1 VKRTARTTA
10 GPRSQRL
17 PFRADRVFR
26 ISYTACSSYSGEP
39 LRSTPLRPGGLVDGR
54 GPTHPTSYFGL
65 PDFLPLPITL
75 LLQNCT
81 SQQKGFRMIVH
92 PYWTHG
98 LPENPVSGESSS
110 GRTIHATRYPGATR
124 ITTRNQTRRAA
135 SSCASRASG
144 AVHLPGS
151 VFGGHVWP
159 RKMDPD
165 NRQHPDPVHSSKAG
179 STWFESQFKA
189 DIYYVNTRLFTGN
202 KWGTANPVID
212 ARQRLWD
219 RPRAGLRH
227 HSISASS
234 TPSCT

>member
-1 VKRTARTTA
+1 MKRTARTTA

-39 LRSTPLRPGGLVDGR
+39 LRSPRCDRGDWWTGR

-135 SSCASRASG
+135 SSCASRK
-144 AVHLPGS
+144 
-151 VFGGHVWP
+151 W
-159 RKMDPD
+159 R
-165 NRQHPDPVHSSKAG
+165 SS
-179 STWFESQFKA
+179 STWVSFWG
-189 DIYYVNTRLFTGN
+189 TRLAPG
-202 KWGTANPVID
+202 KWTLTTDNIPI
-212 ARQRLWD
+212 L
-219 RPRAGLRH
+219 
-227 HSISASS
+227 S
-234 TPSCT
+234 TLKGWKYVV